1 LDKAKE
7 KGASQLMEPK
17 VSPATHRAGWKG
29 GTVNQE
35 GKTRIS
41 IKVLILISIGS
52 QKSKTPIQQ

>member
-1 LDKAKE
+1 
-7 KGASQLMEPK
+7 LMEPK